1 MDDLTRMWI
10 STIPALD
17 PESRE
22 VILDLDQASADP
34 AERMA
39 CLLLNR
45 GHEGEDGVFY
55 LLPDDLAARYE
66 RTADGLTV
74 TVSAHRDV
82 LAHDLAAHGEEL
94 LGALDGL
101 PLVASD
107 GGEHVVLLRREIS
120 TGFVPAEQDGEPQ
133 PVLLVD
139 HVGGPV
145 GPAELSACSRAARRA
160 SRSSTPP
167 GARRGPRSARVP
179 DAVPPW

>member
-10 STIPALD
+10 GTIPALD

-45 GHEGEDGVFY
+45 GHEGEEGVFY

-66 RTADGLTV
+66 RTGDRLTV

-82 LAHDLAAHGEEL
+82 LAHDVGAYGEGL
-94 LGALDGL
+94 RDALDGL
-101 PLVASD
+101 PRIASD
-107 GGEHVVLLRREIS
+107 GGEHAVLLRREIS
-120 TGFVPAEQDGEPQ
+120 TDFVPTEQDGEPQ

-139 HVGGPV
+139 HAGGPV
-145 GPAELSACSRAARRA
+145 GPDELARLFESGEASIAVVNATWGPQGAARRTV
-160 SRSSTPP
+160 S
-167 GARRGPRSARVP
+167 
-179 DAVPPW
+179 

>member
-55 LLPDDLAARYE
+55 LRPDDLTARYE
-66 RTADGLTV
+66 RTGDRLTV

-82 LAHDLAAHGEEL
+82 LAHDLGPHGEEL

-120 TGFVPAEQDGEPQ
+120 TGFVPAEQDGEAQ

-145 GPAELSACSRAARRA
+145 GPAELSRLFESGEASIAVVNATWSPRGAAQRT
-160 SRSSTPP
+160 SS
-167 GARRGPRSARVP
+167 
-179 DAVPPW
+179 

>member
-10 STIPALD
+10 STIPALA

-34 AERMA
+34 AERMV

-66 RTADGLTV
+66 RSGDRLAVTV
-74 TVSAHRDV
+74 TAHRDV
-82 LAHDLAAHGEEL
+82 LAHDLAAYGEEL
-94 LGALDGL
+94 RDALDGL
-101 PLVASD
+101 PRVASD
-107 GGEHVVLLRREIS
+107 GGELVVLLRREIS
-120 TGFVPAEQDGEPQ
+120 TDFVPAEQDGEPQ
-133 PVLLVD
+133 PVLLLD

-145 GPAELSACSRAARRA
+145 GPADPAHLFESGDASIAVVNATWSPEGAARH
-160 SRSSTPP
+160 TP
-167 GARRGPRSARVP
+167 S
-179 DAVPPW
+179 